1 MNCIWNE
8 IALLNLNG
16 KDVSLEMQNKFIF
29 FFIFSLP
36 PFFGFV
42 FVFKKKQLGQ
52 CLKIVRKIIWKF
64 LLSTGNN

>member
-29 FFIFSLP
+29 FFIFSP
-36 PFFGFV
+36 PHFFGFV
-42 FVFKKKQLGQ
+42 FVFRKKQLGR
-52 CLKIVRKIIWKF
+52 CLKMVRKIIWKS
-64 LLSTGNN
+64 LLSAGNN